1 MHIKSNI
8 KQKRFYI
15 QGLRSFKNSLP
26 KNVKKIL
33 NKKGFVYSEIL
44 NKWNYLVGNEISKIS
59 FPKTFKPSGKN
70 TPGTLIISAQ
80 RGNEINIEFSKNTI
94 IEKINSFFG
103 YKILN
108 NVRLETFNNLKENT
122 NKKKMY
128 ISKKSTK
135 KFKDSLKSLNNEKIK
150 KSLLDLINA
159 IQK

>member
-1 MHIKSNI
+1 MHIKNNI
-8 KQKRFYI
+8 RQKTFYI

-44 NKWNYLVGNEISKIS
+44 NKWNYLVGNEISKVS

-70 TPGTLIISAQ
+70 APGTLIISAQ
-80 RGNEINIEFSKNTI
+80 RGNEISVEYSKNTI

-103 YKILN
+103 YKVLN
-108 NVRLETFNNLKENT
+108 NIRLETFNNLKKNIN
-122 NKKKMY
+122 NKKMQ
-128 ISKKSTK
+128 ISKNTTE

-150 KSLLDLINA
+150 KSLIKLINA

>member
-1 MHIKSNI
+1 MHIKNNI
-8 KQKRFYI
+8 GQKSFYI

-44 NKWNYLVGNEISKIS
+44 NRWNYLVGKEISKIS
-59 FPKTFKPSGKN
+59 FPKAFRPSRKN
-70 TPGTLIISAQ
+70 APGTLIISVQ

-108 NVRLETFNNLKENT
+108 NIRLETFNNLKENI
-122 NKKKMY
+122 NKKKMN
-128 ISKKSTK
+128 ISTNTTK
-135 KFKDSLKSLNNEKIK
+135 KFKDSVKSVNNEKIK
-150 KSLLDLINA
+150 KSLMKLINV